1 MCSILT
7 SLCVHRWHLCVS
19 CSHFNPF
26 ISNHWTTL
34 NQVDQKYYMEGH
46 EYSIWFFVSFGILIS
61 SKKWSS
67 KIYQR
72 YVFFSPPEE
81 YIHHFNS
88 YMIFNTIKKIMFYY
102 QVTLVCFS
110 AKSRSIPGLHPTPD
124 TRSTTHFTPGIKLL
138 NMTYFYFHW
147 LWSVQCLNC
156 ILNLYFVMGNNI

>member
-1 MCSILT
+1 MFIFDICVLAVHISILLFQT
-7 SLCVHRWHLCVS
+7 TEPLWTKFIKNITWRVMNILYDFLFHLEFKHC
-19 CSHFNPF
+19 
-26 ISNHWTTL
+26 WT
-34 NQVDQKYYMEGH
+34 
-46 EYSIWFFVSFGILIS
+46 ILIS